1 MAHLRV
7 GRRSLWFNLG
17 GEGRAGRRRIQWKRI
32 GEEAGLIP
40 EDLMDLERIFKLW
53 KKALVHFTLEG
64 HVFKL
69 VLKRTTVDSG

>member
-1 MAHLRV
+1 MR
-7 GRRSLWFNLG
+7 G
-17 GEGRAGRRRIQWKRI
+17 GAGRRRIQWKRV
-32 GEEAGLIP
+32 GEEAGLIT
-40 EDLMDLERIFKLW
+40 EDLLDLERIIKLW